1 MEPRQCAHL
10 RVREEAPGCGARW
23 RLSRLLSGSVG
34 TSFAM
39 TAHAFSLGC
48 RWSGCD
54 VGGVA
59 HGHYGTGLISR
70 ATAEMLRE
78 KHVRRRAGVAWGNT
92 EAGGGFASAKVRVS
106 AKVRL
111 KVKLGASVK
120 FASGSFG

>member
-1 MEPRQCAHL
+1 MLE
-10 RVREEAPGCGARW
+10 
-23 RLSRLLSGSVG
+23 
-34 TSFAM
+34 
-39 TAHAFSLGC
+39 
-48 RWSGCD
+48 D
-54 VGGVA
+54 VA

-78 KHVRRRAGVAWGNT
+78 KHVEGEPVLLG
-92 EAGGGFASAKVRVS
+92 EHGAGGGFASAKVRVS

>member
-1 MEPRQCAHL
+1 MLE
-10 RVREEAPGCGARW
+10 
-23 RLSRLLSGSVG
+23 
-34 TSFAM
+34 
-39 TAHAFSLGC
+39 
-48 RWSGCD
+48 D
-54 VGGVA
+54 VA

-78 KHVRRRAGVAWGNT
+78 KHVRRRAGVTWGT
-92 EAGGGFASAKVRVS
+92 RRLGGGFASAKVRVS

>member
-1 MEPRQCAHL
+1 MLE
-10 RVREEAPGCGARW
+10 
-23 RLSRLLSGSVG
+23 
-34 TSFAM
+34 
-39 TAHAFSLGC
+39 
-48 RWSGCD
+48 D
-54 VGGVA
+54 VA

-78 KHVRRRAGVAWGNT
+78 KHVRRRAG
-92 EAGGGFASAKVRVS
+92 AKVRVS